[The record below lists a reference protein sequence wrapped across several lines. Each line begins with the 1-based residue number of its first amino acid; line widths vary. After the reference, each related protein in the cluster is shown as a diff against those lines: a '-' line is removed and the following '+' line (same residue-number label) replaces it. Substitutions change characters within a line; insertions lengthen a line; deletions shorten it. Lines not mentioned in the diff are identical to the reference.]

1 MRSGKRQPA
10 DFTGHCLNMNDI
22 PTNHSGRKDPLKHLY
37 TRLRWEIL
45 TASLVRRPAMIRLML
60 VLYLFCGA
68 LAPSAAASQDSIAS
82 PHAIDIPKWFTESFL
97 DLREDIRDAARQNK
111 RLLVYFGQ
119 DGCPYCTA
127 LMRVNFS
134 QQDIVAN
141 TRQNFAS
148 IALNLWGD
156 REVTW
161 IDGGK
166 FTEKALGALLKV
178 QFTPTLLFFDE
189 QGSVVL
195 RLNGYLP
202 PQQFRAAL
210 DYASQRMEKQLT
222 FTDYLARLP
231 REKAGAARTLEPF
244 FEHGAPDLQRILATS
259 VKPLIVLFEHRYCR
273 DCDELH
279 REGFKR
285 PDARKLLGRFS
296 VVQLD
301 LLGTRK
307 VVTPQGKTTNEGDW
321 ARALNVVYT
330 PSLVFFGA
338 DGEEV
343 FRAEGYMRPF
353 HLAATLDYVAS
364 GAYRNEPNFQRF
376 VQKRTDGSR
385 ARGENIDL
393 WK

>member
-1 MRSGKRQPA
+1 
-10 DFTGHCLNMNDI
+10 
-22 PTNHSGRKDPLKHLY
+22 
-37 TRLRWEIL
+37 
-45 TASLVRRPAMIRLML
+45 MIRLML
-60 VLYLFCGA
+60 FLYLLCGA
-68 LAPSAAASQDSIAS
+68 LAASAQVSQASDRS
-82 PHAIDIPKWFTESFL
+82 PRAIDIPKWFNESFL
-97 DLREDIRDAARQNK
+97 DLREDIRDATLQNK
-111 RLLVYFGQ
+111 RLLIYFGQ
-119 DGCPYCTA
+119 DGCPYCAA

-141 TRQNFAS
+141 TQQHFVS

-166 FTEKALGALLKV
+166 FTEKALSALLKV

-195 RLNGYLP
+195 RLNGYSP
-202 PQQFRAAL
+202 PTHFRAAL
-210 DYASQRMEKQLT
+210 DYVGQRMEKQLS

-231 REKAGAARTLEPF
+231 REKANATRTLEPF
-244 FEHGAPDLQRILATS
+244 FERDTPDMQRILETS
-259 VKPLIVLFEHRYCR
+259 GKPLIVLFEHAYCR

-301 LLGTRK
+301 CLGARK
-307 VVTPQGKTTNEGDW
+307 VVTPRGEATNEGSW
-321 ARALNVVYT
+321 AHALNVVYT
-330 PSLVFFGA
+330 PSLVFFSA

-343 FRAEGYMRPF
+343 FRAEGFMRPF

-364 GAYRNEPNFQRF
+364 GAYRNEPSFQRF
-376 VQKRTDGSR
+376 IQKRTDALR
-385 ARGENIDL
+385 ADGANTDL

>member
-1 MRSGKRQPA
+1 
-10 DFTGHCLNMNDI
+10 
-22 PTNHSGRKDPLKHLY
+22 
-37 TRLRWEIL
+37 
-45 TASLVRRPAMIRLML
+45 MIRLML
-60 VLYLFCGA
+60 VLCLFCGS
-68 LAPSAAASQDSIAS
+68 LAASAAAGQASVPS

-111 RLLVYFGQ
+111 RLMVYFGQ

-134 QQDIVAN
+134 QHDIVAS
-141 TRQNFAS
+141 TQHNFVS

-195 RLNGYLP
+195 RLNGYSP
-202 PQQFRAAL
+202 PEKFRAAL
-210 DYASQRMEKQLT
+210 DYASQRMEKQLS

-231 REKAGAARTLEPF
+231 REKAAARRTLEPF
-244 FEHGAPDLQRILATS
+244 FERGAPDLQRILATS
-259 VKPLIVLFEHRYCR
+259 GKPLMVLFEHRYCR

-285 PDARKLLGRFS
+285 RDARKLLGRFS

-301 LLGTRK
+301 LLGARK
-307 VVTPQGKTTNEGDW
+307 VVTPRGKTTNEGDW

-343 FRAEGYMRPF
+343 FRAESYLRPF

-364 GAYRNEPNFQRF
+364 GAYRNEPSFQRF
-376 VQKRTDGSR
+376 IQER
-385 ARGENIDL
+385 ADALRAQGANTDL

>member
-1 MRSGKRQPA
+1 
-10 DFTGHCLNMNDI
+10 
-22 PTNHSGRKDPLKHLY
+22 
-37 TRLRWEIL
+37 
-45 TASLVRRPAMIRLML
+45 MIRQML
-60 VLYLFCGA
+60 VLYLLCGA
-68 LAPSAAASQDSIAS
+68 LAATAAASEASDPS

-111 RLLVYFGQ
+111 RLLLYFGQ

-134 QQDIVAN
+134 QQDIVAK
-141 TRQNFAS
+141 TQLNFLS

-166 FTEKALGALLKV
+166 FTEKALSRFLKV

-189 QGSVVL
+189 QGGVVL
-195 RLNGYLP
+195 RLNGYSP
-202 PQQFRAAL
+202 PEQFRAAL
-210 DYASQRMEKQLT
+210 DYVGQRMEKQLS
-222 FTDYLARLP
+222 FTDYLARQP
-231 REKAGAARTLEPF
+231 REKANATRTLEPF
-244 FEHGAPDLQRILATS
+244 FERGVPDLQRILKTS
-259 VKPLIVLFEHRYCR
+259 GKPLIVLFEHAYCR

-285 PDARKLLGRFS
+285 PETRKLLRRFS
-296 VVQLD
+296 VVRLD
-301 LLGTRK
+301 FLGARK
-307 VVTPQGKTTNEGDW
+307 VVTPQGEATNEGGW

-330 PSLVFFGA
+330 PSLVFFSAG
-338 DGEEV
+338 GEEV

-353 HLAATLDYVAS
+353 HLAATLEYVAS
-364 GAYRNEPNFQRF
+364 GAYRNEPSFQRF
-376 VQKRTDGSR
+376 IQKRTDALR
-385 ARGENIDL
+385 AEGANADL